1 MPATLQTRPDAQTI
15 QRFEQIYLATY
26 SRLSLFV
33 HHFLRNKEAARDI
46 LQDTYTTLW
55 QQLPSIKDD
64 DKVYPLLRTYATNLM
79 INLIRKTAREKKREE
94 MFEASQEIFT
104 STEASFDLKE
114 AMEQYRLALN
124 QLPLKQKQVLQ
135 LSLEEGMT
143 HREIAGKLNISSRTS
158 KYLLMQA
165 RTFLRTQ
172 LQADKLAIT
181 ILLVLSGK

>member
-1 MPATLQTRPDAQTI
+1 MPATLQQRPDAQTI
-15 QRFEQIYLATY
+15 QRFEEIYLA
-26 SRLSLFV
+26 SFPRLSLFV
-33 HHFLRNKEAARDI
+33 HRFMRNKEAARDI

-55 QQLPSIKDD
+55 EQLPSIKDD
-64 DKVYPLLRTYATNLM
+64 NKVYPLLRTYATNLM
-79 INLIRKTAREKKREE
+79 INLIRKKAREKKREE
-94 MFEASQEIFT
+94 MFYASQEVLT
-104 STEASFDLKE
+104 TTEASFDLKE
-114 AMEQYRLALN
+114 AMEQYKQALD

-143 HREIAGKLNISSRTS
+143 HVEIAGKLNISSRTS

-172 LQADKLAIT
+172 LQADKLAIA